1 MKSDTKT
8 RNTKKTIVRMLA
20 AMLIGGVIGGVS
32 TVVYEIVFGEDFSGR
47 SLSLLT
53 EVTRRLMVPGLL
65 SVLVVSI
72 AAYEICF
79 KKLRNVCDRI
89 EDAEDEEF
97 HRLDYEEERYGAIL
111 QCINVV
117 AQVLCIALLGSGYSM
132 RYIHDGRNSLVKF
145 LTACV
150 LFLIC
155 FFYCGMAQAR
165 YVKLLQKVHPEKK
178 GDIASKDFHKQWLE
192 SCDEAE
198 KEAVYVHTDNAIGN
212 KALEKFLQYLHILRK
227 INRNIVSCDDDRAF
241 IFQYRSV
248 RDCCGRCN
256 LFMYNCKIL
265 CFLC

>member
-32 TVVYEIVFGEDFSGR
+32 TVVYEIGFGENFSGR

-117 AQVLCIALLGSGYSM
+117 AQVFCIALLGSGYSM
-132 RYIHDGRNSLVKF
+132 RYIHDERTSLVKF

-198 KEAVYVHTDNAIGN
+198 KEAVYQSSYSTYIFSGKLIGILLVVTMIAHLFFNTGVFAIVVVGVI
-212 KALEKFLQYLHILRK
+212 YLCITVK
-227 INRNIVSCDDDRAF
+227 YCVSCVKLKNK
-241 IFQYRSV
+241 S
-248 RDCCGRCN
+248 
-256 LFMYNCKIL
+256 
-265 CFLC
+265 

>member
-132 RYIHDGRNSLVKF
+132 RYIHDGRTSLVKF

-165 YVKLLQKVHPEKK
+165 YVKLL
-178 GDIASKDFHKQWLE
+178 
-192 SCDEAE
+192 
-198 KEAVYVHTDNAIGN
+198 
-212 KALEKFLQYLHILRK
+212 
-227 INRNIVSCDDDRAF
+227 
-241 IFQYRSV
+241 
-248 RDCCGRCN
+248 
-256 LFMYNCKIL
+256 
-265 CFLC
+265 

>member
-79 KKLRNVCDRI
+79 KKLRNICDRI
-89 EDAEDEEF
+89 EDEEDEEF

-132 RYIHDGRNSLVKF
+132 RYIHDGRTSLVQF
-145 LTACV
+145 LTACI

-198 KEAVYVHTDNAIGN
+198 KEAVYQSSYSTYIFSGKLIGILLVVTMIAHLFFNTGVFAIVVVGVI
-212 KALEKFLQYLHILRK
+212 YLCITIK
-227 INRNIVSCDDDRAF
+227 YCVSCVKLKNK
-241 IFQYRSV
+241 S
-248 RDCCGRCN
+248 
-256 LFMYNCKIL
+256 
-265 CFLC
+265 

>member
-8 RNTKKTIVRMLA
+8 RNTKKTIVKMLV

-47 SLSLLT
+47 SLNLLT

-132 RYIHDGRNSLVKF
+132 RYIHDGRTSLVKF

-198 KEAVYVHTDNAIGN
+198 KEAVYQSSYSTYIFSGKLIGILLVVTMIAHLFFNTGVFAIVVVGVI
-212 KALEKFLQYLHILRK
+212 YLCITVK
-227 INRNIVSCDDDRAF
+227 YCVSC
-241 IFQYRSV
+241 V
-248 RDCCGRCN
+248 KLKN
-256 LFMYNCKIL
+256 KL
-265 CFLC
+265 

>member
-32 TVVYEIVFGEDFSGR
+32 TVVYEIVFGEDFSGS

-53 EVTRRLMVPGLL
+53 EATRKLMVPGLL

-72 AAYEICF
+72 
-79 KKLRNVCDRI
+79 
-89 EDAEDEEF
+89 AEDEEF

-132 RYIHDGRNSLVKF
+132 RYIHDGRTSLVKF

-198 KEAVYVHTDNAIGN
+198 KEAVYQSSYSTYIFSGKLIGILLVVTMIAHLFFNTGVFAIVVVGVI
-212 KALEKFLQYLHILRK
+212 YLCITVK
-227 INRNIVSCDDDRAF
+227 YCVSCVKLKNK
-241 IFQYRSV
+241 S
-248 RDCCGRCN
+248 
-256 LFMYNCKIL
+256 
-265 CFLC
+265 

>member
-8 RNTKKTIVRMLA
+8 RNTKKTIARMLA

-72 AAYEICF
+72 AAYEIYF
-79 KKLRNVCDRI
+79 KKLKNVCDRI

-97 HRLDYEEERYGAIL
+97 RRLDYEEERYGAIL
-111 QCINVV
+111 QCIIVV

-132 RYIHDGRNSLVKF
+132 RYIHDRRTSLVKF

-198 KEAVYVHTDNAIGN
+198 KEAVYQSSYSTYIFSGKLIGILLVVTMIAHLFFNTGVFAIVVVGVI
-212 KALEKFLQYLHILRK
+212 YLCITVK
-227 INRNIVSCDDDRAF
+227 YCVSCVKLKNK
-241 IFQYRSV
+241 S
-248 RDCCGRCN
+248 
-256 LFMYNCKIL
+256 
-265 CFLC
+265 

>member
-165 YVKLLQKVHPEKK
+165 YVKLT
-178 GDIASKDFHKQWLE
+178 GDCPSIAKTKD
-192 SCDEAE
+192 
-198 KEAVYVHTDNAIGN
+198 I
-212 KALEKFLQYLHILRK
+212 
-227 INRNIVSCDDDRAF
+227 
-241 IFQYRSV
+241 
-248 RDCCGRCN
+248 
-256 LFMYNCKIL
+256 
-265 CFLC
+265 

>member
-8 RNTKKTIVRMLA
+8 RNTKRTFAKMLA
-20 AMLIGGVIGGVS
+20 AMVIGGVIGGVS
-32 TVVYEIVFGEDFSGR
+32 TVVYEIVFGEDFSGGA
-47 SLSLLT
+47 LSILT

-65 SVLVVSI
+65 AVLVISI

-79 KKLRNVCDRI
+79 KKLRNVCARI

-132 RYIHDGRNSLVKF
+132 RYVHDGRTSMAKF

-155 FFYCGMAQAR
+155 FFYSGMAQAR
-165 YVKLLQKVHPEKK
+165 YIKLLQKVHPEKK

-198 KEAVYVHTDNAIGN
+198 KEAVYQSSYSTYIFTGKLIGILLVVTMIAHLFFNTGVFAILVVGVI
-212 KALEKFLQYLHILRK
+212 YLCMTVKYCI
-227 INRNIVSCDDDRAF
+227 SCVKLKSENM
-241 IFQYRSV
+241 Q
-248 RDCCGRCN
+248 
-256 LFMYNCKIL
+256 L
-265 CFLC
+265 

>member
-65 SVLVVSI
+65 SVLVFSI

-117 AQVLCIALLGSGYSM
+117 TQVLCIALLGSGYSM
-132 RYIHDGRNSLVKF
+132 RYIHDETVGKF
-145 LTACV
+145 KMWYSAGGEKTYG
-150 LFLIC
+150 LITC
-155 FFYCGMAQAR
+155 YAESTDG
-165 YVKLLQKVHPEKK
+165 KTW
-178 GDIASKDFHKQWLE
+178 HKPML
-192 SCDEAE
+192 D
-198 KEAVYVHTDNAIGN
+198 VVPGT
-212 KALEKFLQYLHILRK
+212 
-227 INRNIVSCDDDRAF
+227 NIVDTLEHDCV
-241 IFQYRSV
+241 SV
-248 RDCCGRCN
+248 LLDKEEKDPQKEIRR
-256 LFMYNCKIL
+256 LKAR
-265 CFLC
+265 

>member
-32 TVVYEIVFGEDFSGR
+32 TVVYEIVFGEDFSGS

-53 EVTRRLMVPGLL
+53 EATRKLMVPGLL

-132 RYIHDGRNSLVKF
+132 RYIHDGRTSLVKF

-165 YVKLLQKVHPEKK
+165 YVQKVHPEKRAILLPK
-178 GDIASKDFHKQWLE
+178 IFINNGWK
-192 SCDEAE
+192 
-198 KEAVYVHTDNAIGN
+198 AVMRQ
-212 KALEKFLQYLHILRK
+212 KRK
-227 INRNIVSCDDDRAF
+227 LF
-241 IFQYRSV
+241 IKVPTVLTYSQE
-248 RDCCGRCN
+248 N
-256 LFMYNCKIL
+256 
-265 CFLC
+265 